1 MKDQDIIK
9 AVAELDGYE
18 FDEVRLSSVIWH
30 YVTIDFMLYKNG
42 NCKYF
47 APPYL
52 TSRDVIIGVIKK
64 KVNKITC
71 HSFFDTLG
79 IVVAQDTSDCDGV
92 YEYQGDG
99 SYYEMWLLFM
109 ATPRQLCEALL
120 RLTGKWK
127 D

>member
-1 MKDQDIIK
+1 MTDQDIIR
-9 AVAELDGYE
+9 AVAELDGQLVPHTPTEAERNSGSYYQWE
-18 FDEVRLSSVIWH
+18 P
-30 YVTIDFMLYKNG
+30 N
-42 NCKYF
+42 
-47 APPYL
+47 YL
-52 TSRDVIIGVIKK
+52 TSRDAIIGVIKK

-79 IVVAQDTSDCDGV
+79 IVVAQDTADCDGV

-109 ATPRQLCEALL
+109 ATPRRLCEALL
-120 RLTGKWK
+120 RTTGKWK

>member
-1 MKDQDIIK
+1 MTDQDIVH
-9 AVAELDGYE
+9 AVAGLDGLYGLYTT
-18 FDEVRLSSVIWH
+18 FDGSRSNSGELVP
-30 YVTIDFMLYKNG
+30 N
-42 NCKYF
+42 
-47 APPYL
+47 YL
-52 TSRDVIIGVIKK
+52 ISRDVIIGVIKK

-120 RLTGKWK
+120 RATGKWK